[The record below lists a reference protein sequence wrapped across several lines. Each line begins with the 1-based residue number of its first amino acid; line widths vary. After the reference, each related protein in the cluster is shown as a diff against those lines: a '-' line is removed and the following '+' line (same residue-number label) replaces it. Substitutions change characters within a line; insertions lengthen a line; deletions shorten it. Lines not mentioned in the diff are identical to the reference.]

1 MTANEPLIRAESL
14 VVALLR
20 APPYQLQLMES
31 VLTPNMVSEC
41 YSAAISMG
49 DGLGHLTADFHISM
63 ENSMW
68 VHEEFMTGERGQV
81 HASYFLGFSFQLKP
95 FLNETLEVL
104 MHLLLT
110 Y

>member
-1 MTANEPLIRAESL
+1 MTANEPLVRAESL
-14 VVALLR
+14 VVAVLG

-41 YSAAISMG
+41 YSAAISTG
-49 DGLGHLTADFHISM
+49 DDLGHLTADFHISM

-68 VHEEFMTGERGQV
+68 VHVEFMTGERGQV

-95 FLNETLEVL
+95 FLDETMEVL
-104 MHLLLT
+104 MHLLLI